1 MPARALQGKC
11 EVHKGLLLHVDAPV
25 KQFILDL
32 NTKHCHHIVINSLPN
47 DDRKI
52 FVSREFE
59 DASGHEQD
67 TLAFLQVC
75 VRRVGAER
83 RGACVARPP
92 QHADTGRCS
101 VAAGPARPPSGKHYI
116 QPGRRAMK
124 VQRSYRRM
132 RCTASC
138 SPSSSPWP
146 PSASRR
152 CRDST
157 SSALHGLCTASGA
170 DPLSVSALGTSQGT
184 SQHTLPRW
192 GCLRCCPRAGPNF
205 PARPRC
211 ARRGGGA
218 LGGQAQRE
226 SSGFPSLWL
235 A

>member
-83 RGACVARPP
+83 RGACVARPL
-92 QHADTGRCS
+92 AD
-101 VAAGPARPPSGKHYI
+101 PPSSQLAEG
-116 QPGRRAMK
+116 
-124 VQRSYRRM
+124 YR
-132 RCTASC
+132 
-138 SPSSSPWP
+138 
-146 PSASRR
+146 
-152 CRDST
+152 
-157 SSALHGLCTASGA
+157 GY
-170 DPLSVSALGTSQGT
+170 
-184 SQHTLPRW
+184 
-192 GCLRCCPRAGPNF
+192 
-205 PARPRC
+205 
-211 ARRGGGA
+211 
-218 LGGQAQRE
+218 
-226 SSGFPSLWL
+226 
-235 A
+235 